1 MEELNRLVTESMA
14 RHGIEVPI
22 DHRRLQWSKWSRCQS
37 SFDLLLVPSKPG
49 LFALAEELVAPG
61 ETAIAAGKRMLG
73 IFQVSETTDLDI
85 ALVRL
90 FAPRTSLAAR
100 LAEGRVFI
108 RYAVIEDET
117 QRHSAH
123 ASMQRWLATSA
134 ETASGVISEHG
145 VSATPLQGAA
155 ASQNESNDQ
164 SETKEL
170 RPSALFLGD
179 F

>member
-14 RHGIEVPI
+14 RHGIEVPL
-22 DHRRLQWSKWSRCQS
+22 DHRRLQWSKWSRCRS

-61 ETAIAAGKRMLG
+61 ETAILASKRMLG

-155 ASQNESNDQ
+155 ASQNESNDE